1 MILETNPKIPSFT
14 NLERK
19 FLNNSRILKK
29 QRSVTFFPC
38 HELVM
43 SFPWYLVG
51 KEDPKPRKNAD
62 KPRAGDVLSMVPPK
76 PVGSPHAIEIRV
88 PRNSGPLIFHVDV
101 KPNDTMDDLK
111 TNISQIASYP
121 VKDLFLLDNINV
133 VGRFDNPQNFDFLD
147 VAPLIDVE
155 MPDKTTINVAV
166 RRPENATVLV
176 LEPVDVHMGLPVAD
190 KKALKQ
196 MKKKTFKSNGCV
208 GKGSCLSLIQA
219 PVSVELPDGEIVDLH
234 LSHCD
239 TIGRAKQC
247 LQKIRSVPVAD
258 QYLMLG
264 GEELIDSMRACDYGI
279 DGDATLQLETFTV
292 RVANWDGNMLTFR
305 VFILRAE

>member
-1 MILETNPKIPSFT
+1 
-14 NLERK
+14 
-19 FLNNSRILKK
+19 
-29 QRSVTFFPC
+29 
-38 HELVM
+38 
-43 SFPWYLVG
+43 
-51 KEDPKPRKNAD
+51 
-62 KPRAGDVLSMVPPK
+62 
-76 PVGSPHAIEIRV
+76 
-88 PRNSGPLIFHVDV
+88 
-101 KPNDTMDDLK
+101 MDGLK

-258 QYLMLG
+258 QCLMLG